1 MSSKFTLHISVS
13 ILLHVCYICP
23 RKKCENIQA
32 YDSQLC
38 YHIANTIN
46 YKIQPSLTW
55 HPSDVLQHPEF
66 TWKQWCWEILGA
78 AIATHVEGTQLGKL
92 A

>member
-38 YHIANTIN
+38 YHISNTIN
-46 YKIQPSLTW
+46 YKIQ
-55 HPSDVLQHPEF
+55 VLRKAFFSP
-66 TWKQWCWEILGA
+66 
-78 AIATHVEGTQLGKL
+78 IATSRISMKRITMRDSGSCNLTHVEGTQLGKL